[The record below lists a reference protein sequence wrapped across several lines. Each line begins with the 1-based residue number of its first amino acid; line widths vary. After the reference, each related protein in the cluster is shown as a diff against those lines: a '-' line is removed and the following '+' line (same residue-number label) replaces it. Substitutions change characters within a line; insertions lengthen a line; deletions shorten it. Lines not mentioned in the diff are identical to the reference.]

1 MRYEKISE
9 EKYRKLMFQ
18 LGGQYGASLN
28 VFRCYG
34 LEPHVD
40 QAIDECVKVADRFG
54 QAVRG
59 DDMPIH
65 LYNEPKARATE

>member
-1 MRYEKISE
+1 MSYEKLPE
-9 EKYRKLMFQ
+9 EQYRKLMFQ
-18 LGGQYGASLN
+18 LRGQYTAILN
-28 VFRCYG
+28 IFRCYG

-59 DDMPIH
+59 DAKPIH
-65 LYNEPKARATE
+65 LYNEPKVRATE